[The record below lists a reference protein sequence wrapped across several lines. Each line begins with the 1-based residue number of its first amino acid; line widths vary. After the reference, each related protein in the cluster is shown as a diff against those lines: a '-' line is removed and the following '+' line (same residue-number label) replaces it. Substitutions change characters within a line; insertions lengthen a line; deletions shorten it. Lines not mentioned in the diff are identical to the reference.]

1 MPSNIST
8 VRGKLFYVNFWCPV
22 SLDHRYLHYAATNHW
37 SRQGLDFRIL
47 MHGWSVMS
55 DLLQP
60 HSQAPLSLGFPRQK
74 YCSGLPHLPP
84 EALPYPGME
93 SKFSCVSCIGR
104 RVFTLALWE
113 AHFRVLR
120 EAFFTFQPQRV
131 DKVSYCLLLWVD
143 TFVRWM
149 IFLKD
154 AHVLFFAFVA
164 VLECNCFTILC

>member
-1 MPSNIST
+1 M
-8 VRGKLFYVNFWCPV
+8 
-22 SLDHRYLHYAATNHW
+22 
-37 SRQGLDFRIL
+37 
-47 MHGWSVMS
+47 
-55 DLLQP
+55 LLQTTGVDKGWILEFSCMGGQSCLTFCNP
-60 HSQAPLSLGFPRQK
+60 MNYSQAPLSLGFPRQK

-164 VLECNCFTILC
+164 VLECNCFTILCWFLSNKEVNQLY